1 MKNEKFNLQD
11 YTELIDFTN
20 IKLTPSLAI
29 KLKCKECCAFNSK
42 EVAKCENTSCPLH
55 QFTHNKRKRNISDED
70 RERRRNLIKQIH
82 AKNNNRNN
90 YPISA

>member
-1 MKNEKFNLQD
+1 MKSEKINLNA
-11 YTELIDFTN
+11 YTELIDLSN
-20 IKLTPSLAI
+20 IKLTPLLAI

-42 EVAKCENTSCPLH
+42 EVTKCESKTCPLY

-82 AKNNNRNN
+82 AKKQKAN
-90 YPISA
+90 